1 MDRWVEEGIRAFKRI
16 PQPLFHLLFGLCI
29 GWLVREGQ
37 PIYLASIASV
47 IFFVAL
53 SKYITEEK
61 RGLNFPF
68 FMTGFQISLNLWM
81 LDLKNPPGYEILR
94 IFGLFLV
101 LFFSLWIAAQFWVC
115 RKVLPS
121 KIQLSSI
128 FGFIGLITLFEWHR
142 LAFFCGYNF
151 YHVSYLLDFIPRGE
165 RVFAFF
171 GVHGATFLVLA
182 AFLPPLIFPKKR
194 SSYWFT
200 ILFIC
205 SLFSPQFTTFKKRFK
220 VGILHTDLQPW
231 GTDEKEYRKE
241 FSRLLSQVDGI
252 DLLVLSET
260 SVPGKYFFDYPQD
273 IHSEILL
280 RCLRI
285 ENELI
290 QLSFNKDI
298 DIVVGH
304 IHPGSENKSYNSAT
318 LIHKG
323 NVVGRYDKM
332 RLLSVME
339 SKWDFLPEG
348 IQEALD
354 TGHFEAGRQK
364 VLLQGKYLYGFNIC
378 YDDYFGGDCHPF
390 GLKGA
395 DLILSM
401 HNDVWV
407 DNPFFRLNH
416 FRQSW
421 LRGVEN
427 GIPSIRSANGGL
439 SGFCTADGRQH
450 LLPTQTGIVTVEI
463 PLEKNLGTYPYFK
476 DRLALMIS
484 LICVLSLFSGLSFE
498 KLLAVRRRP

>member
-1 MDRWVEEGIRAFKRI
+1 MDRWVEEGINAFKRI
-16 PQPLFHLLFGLCI
+16 PQPFFHLLFGLCI

-47 IFFVAL
+47 LFFVAL

-151 YHVSYLLDFIPRGE
+151 YHVSYLLDFFPRGE
-165 RVFAFF
+165 RIFAFF

-205 SLFSPQFTTFKKRFK
+205 SLFTPLFTTFKKRFK

-416 FRQSW
+416 FRQSR

-484 LICVLSLFSGLSFE
+484 LICVLSLFSGMSFE